1 MKHKKLFALM
11 IIVSTLLA
19 CSTMNISASD
29 IWNGNGDEEAY
40 IIEGW
45 LFSQLDENYPI
56 DWGYESYE
64 QYSAYIMYDNQ
75 QLYVMAR
82 VDVELYLFASENF
95 EIELDVNDL
104 EIYINKPLYDYWLDE
119 EGGGIPTIGV
129 VTAGGGA
136 KEVFDVATDV
146 TREVAF
152 GFFNAFWNNG
162 LTFWG
167 WLIAISFGL
176 ITTFNIIKMI
186 SNSL

>member
-1 MKHKKLFALM
+1 MKHKKLFAFM
-11 IIVSTLLA
+11 IIVSTLLV
-19 CSTMNISASD
+19 CCTISISARD
-29 IWNGNGDEEAY
+29 IWNGNSSEGAY

-45 LFSQLDENYPI
+45 LFSQLDENYSI
-56 DWGYESYE
+56 NWGYEGYE

-75 QLYVMAR
+75 ELYVIAR

-104 EIYINKPLYDYWLDE
+104 EIYINKPLYDYWIDE
-119 EGGGIPTIGV
+119 EGNLPTIGI

-136 KEVFDVATDV
+136 KEVFNIATD
-146 TREVAF
+146 TAREVAF
-152 GFFNAFWNNG
+152 GFFNAFWQNG

-167 WLIAISFGL
+167 WLIAMAFGL